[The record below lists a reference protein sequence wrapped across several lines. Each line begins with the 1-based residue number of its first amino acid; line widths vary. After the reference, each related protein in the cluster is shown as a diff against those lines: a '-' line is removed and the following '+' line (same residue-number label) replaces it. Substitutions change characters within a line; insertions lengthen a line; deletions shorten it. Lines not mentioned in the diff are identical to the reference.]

1 MGQRTRLPLR
11 LTGVIA
17 LLLGC
22 LCVRGQTATAGRSST
37 ALENCEHCP
46 PSPTPSL
53 TRRPLDPHSNIDP
66 RQERS
71 YAYRLKSATL
81 KSPSPST
88 YDGGSDHVGRLLL
101 QEEDVADEAV
111 LPQVDVGINVD
122 GNVNVDVM
130 VNESRPGS
138 DESQSEGAESD
149 REERPPCYL
158 DTDVPQLVSVQT
170 WRSRKTKPRESITL
184 MTQLSDDR
192 LSMLENQCRTW
203 NDPIVAMVYV
213 PLFNRKAA
221 DDPIVPTYS
230 NTTLTNVIEG
240 IDAFFYFMEMTAPCV
255 LTIELVGEFMDPLDP
270 VEYPINALR
279 NRAIKL
285 AKTDVLFMLDVDFV
299 PATDLGMPSPG
310 YRDPVVYDQ
319 LIKLTSERKALVLPA
334 FEITNRKQELAMG
347 QNFARKLALSGK
359 QLMRDYY
366 LAGMVDAFNGADAPW
381 GHGPTQTSKWVTIM
395 DTPMT
400 YRAHYQ
406 PKYEPFLI
414 LGKSTI
420 PWCDERFVGYG
431 GNKIAY
437 INQLRGEG
445 FTFHVH
451 PFGYTLHVPHPKTK
465 AANTF
470 VQAKRAGA
478 SEMDYLRSLVERN
491 IADGV
496 FVPHTGFCDYRRPDT
511 VEADGPLSQRMVDEK
526 PVTLIQ
532 HDD

>member
-1 MGQRTRLPLR
+1 M
-11 LTGVIA
+11 
-17 LLLGC
+17 
-22 LCVRGQTATAGRSST
+22 
-37 ALENCEHCP
+37 
-46 PSPTPSL
+46 
-53 TRRPLDPHSNIDP
+53 
-66 RQERS
+66 
-71 YAYRLKSATL
+71 
-81 KSPSPST
+81 
-88 YDGGSDHVGRLLL
+88 GRLLL
-101 QEEDVADEAV
+101 QEEVVVE
-111 LPQVDVGINVD
+111 VDVEPKQQV
-122 GNVNVDVM
+122 
-130 VNESRPGS
+130 ESDDSKRIEDSQQS
-138 DESQSEGAESD
+138 DDPEYSEGKNEPS
-149 REERPPCYL
+149 EEKPPCYL
-158 DTDVPQLVSVQT
+158 DTNVPRLVSVQT
-170 WRSRKTKPRESITL
+170 WRSKKTRPRESITL
-184 MTQLSDDR
+184 MTQLSEDR

-203 NDPIVAMVYV
+203 NDPIVAMVYI

-279 NRAIKL
+279 NRAIKM

-319 LIKLTSERKALVLPA
+319 LIKLTSEKKALVLPA
-334 FEITNRKQELAMG
+334 FEITARKQELVMG
-347 QNFARKLALSGK
+347 QNFARHLALAGK
-359 QLMRDYY
+359 RLMRDYF
-366 LAGMVDAFNGADAPW
+366 LAGMVDAFNGADAPF
-381 GHGPTQTSKWVTIM
+381 GHGPTQTAKWVTIL

-400 YRAHYQ
+400 YRAQYQ

-470 VQAKRAGA
+470 VAAKRAGA
-478 SEMDYLRSLVERN
+478 SEMDYLRALVERN

-496 FVPHTGFCDYRRPDT
+496 FVPHTGFCDHDRPDS
-511 VEADGPLSQRMVDEK
+511 VEADGPLRRQDEK

-532 HDD
+532 HDDDK